1 MYLTRKK
8 IYTKEKRDKLSN
20 QFLKEGADSN
30 FNNKSL
36 K

>member
-8 IYTKEKRDKLSN
+8 YTQKKKRDKLSN